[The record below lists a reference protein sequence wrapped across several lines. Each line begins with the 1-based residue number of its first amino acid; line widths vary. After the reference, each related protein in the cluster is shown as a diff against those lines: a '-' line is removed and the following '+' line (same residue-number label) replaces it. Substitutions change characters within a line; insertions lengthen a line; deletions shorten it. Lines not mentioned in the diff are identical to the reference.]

1 VIDFR
6 YHVVSLVAVFL
17 ALTVGIV
24 IGTTQLDRVVL
35 GNLRGQV
42 SSLDTDNRALQR
54 DVGDLHQQIRG
65 GDSVTAALT
74 PRVVAGALPH
84 ARVVLVAT
92 PQAGDKLT
100 DQVQKVLEQAGAQV
114 TGRVQ
119 LTDDYADPQRA
130 ADVKSYV
137 TGGGQPAGF
146 QLPESDDAV
155 VLGGALLSYVLVRG
169 GSGGAGADQA
179 AVSQVLSGFA
189 SLQMLRTEGGQVSPG
204 DYAVL
209 VAAEPVRGASVPD
222 RMQAL
227 GQLAAALDRRG
238 KGALIAGTAGTAGPD
253 GLVGIVRA
261 DAGLAGAVSTVDDA
275 DTAAGRIATV
285 FALAEQGRG
294 RSGQYGSA
302 AAAQAPLPPTPSS

>member
-1 VIDFR
+1 MIDFR

-92 PQAGDKLT
+92 P
-100 DQVQKVLEQAGAQV
+100 QAGAQV